1 MKFERQLAWPCR
13 DCEVRGLSLCRSL
26 TDRVGADTP
35 ASKKQIPQVF
45 FRIDKGAIVQESGS
59 QFIPGPYLL
68 CQGWAYRFY
77 RFPDGRRQILSVI
90 IPGDLFS
97 AFALVNTQSG
107 FSVQAATD
115 IHVCQFGR
123 AEIRNELSENPEF
136 CEAFGRLCADEVED
150 IARTSINL
158 TSADPAARVAGF
170 VRTVVDRLATR
181 GIGSVQNV
189 YPFPLTHL
197 EIADATGLTPVEV
210 GEAVHIL
217 QNEYVISLA
226 NGQVRILDPA
236 KIANPASVAIR

>member
-13 DCEVRGLSLCRSL
+13 DCDVRGLSLCKSL
-26 TDRVGADTP
+26 TDRVGADTS
-35 ASKKQIPQVF
+35 ASKNHIPQVF

-97 AFALVNTQSG
+97 AFALFNTQSG
-107 FSVQAATD
+107 FSVEAATD

-123 AEIRNELSENPEF
+123 AEIRNELSDNVEF
-136 CEAFGRLCADEVED
+136 SEAFGRLCVAEVED

-158 TSADPAARVAGF
+158 TSSNAAERIAGF
-170 VRTVVDRLATR
+170 VRSVVDRLIAR
-181 GIGSVQNV
+181 GISDGVNL
-189 YPFPLTHL
+189 YPFPLTQT
-197 EIADATGLTPVEV
+197 EIADATGLTSLEV
-210 GEAVHIL
+210 QAAIHIL
-217 QNEYVISLA
+217 QDEYVMSFA
-226 NGQVRILDPA
+226 NAQVTILNSV
-236 KIANPASVAIR
+236 KIANLAPVAIR

>member
-13 DCEVRGLSLCRSL
+13 DCDVRGLSLCKSL

-35 ASKKQIPQVF
+35 EPNIPQVF
-45 FRIDKGAIVQESGS
+45 IRIDKGTIVRESGS

-97 AFALVNTQSG
+97 AFALFNTQAE

-115 IHVCQFGR
+115 IQVCQFGR
-123 AEIRNELSENPEF
+123 AEIRNRLSDNPEF
-136 CEAFGRLCADEVED
+136 SESFGKLCVAEVED

-158 TSADPAARVAGF
+158 TSSDAAARVAGF
-170 VRTVVDRLATR
+170 VDSVVNRLIAR
-181 GIGSVQNV
+181 GISDGVNL
-189 YPFPLTHL
+189 YPFPLTQL
-197 EIADATGLTPVEV
+197 EIADATGLTSLEVE
-210 GEAVHIL
+210 AAL
-217 QNEYVISLA
+217 NMLKKEYVFA
-226 NGQVRILDPA
+226 NAQVTVLNSA
-236 KIANPASVAIR
+236 KIANPAPVAIQ